1 MWAVGVAKPWLHVSN
16 EILSR
21 LLAAGATVDR
31 VGFEKNFI
39 SAWDCILNSFQL
51 FLEIICETSCLS
63 DDVFFV
69 SNLVC

>member
-1 MWAVGVAKPWLHVSN
+1 LWAVGVAKPWLHVSN

-51 FLEIICETSCLS
+51 FLEI
-63 DDVFFV
+63 
-69 SNLVC
+69 